1 MKIFLWNILLAVI
14 WAALFAKFTV
24 FVLGSGFLI
33 GFLIL
38 WFAQQMLPPA
48 ELIATVRKIDILE
61 SAPRLVQPLNY
72 FTKVQKS
79 LNFFFFFVGA
89 LILSNFRVAYC
100 ILFPKGNIKPGI
112 VSVPLDVQ
120 SDEEITLLA
129 NAITLT
135 PGTLSVNLS
144 ADRKTLFVHTLFLDD
159 PESFRKEIKK
169 DFERRIMEIFH

>member
-1 MKIFLWNILLAVI
+1 MKILLWNFLLAVI
-14 WAALFAKFTV
+14 WAALFAEFTV
-24 FVLGSGFLI
+24 FVLGSGFLL

-48 ELIATVRKIDILE
+48 ELLASARKIDFLE
-61 SAPRLVQPLNY
+61 KAPALVQPLNY
-72 FTKVQKS
+72 FTKVRRS
-79 LNFFFFFVGA
+79 LNFFFFFMGA
-89 LILSNFRVAYC
+89 LILSNFKVAYC

-120 SDEEITLLA
+120 TDEEITLLA

-135 PGTLSVNLS
+135 PGTLTVNVS
-144 ADRKTLFVHTLFLDD
+144 PDRKTLFVHTLFLDD

-169 DFERRIMEIFH
+169 DFERRIMEIFL